1 MAVTGQYATL
11 LSRGLSGVQAPEVQ
25 IEVHASNGL
34 PSLSIVGLPEASVK
48 ESKDRVRSAVMSAG
62 FQLPPKRMTI
72 NLAPADIPKQGGRYD
87 LPIALGILVAT
98 GQLAPVRDLKN
109 LEWFG
114 ELGLNGALRP
124 VPGILPAVMQAAQAG
139 RTVVV
144 PMANLAEASLVEGAR
159 VLGADNLLSV
169 CGYLVDESAGL
180 QAPETV
186 DFTPASYLEDMADIR
201 GQQQAKRLLEI
212 CASGGHS
219 LLMVGPPGS
228 GKSMLASRLVTL
240 LPDLPL
246 EQAIE
251 VASVHSVAGKT
262 VNVDRFRQRQ
272 LVQPHHTATAAAM
285 VGGGS
290 GSNPK
295 PGAVSLAHRSIL
307 FLDEL
312 PEFNRAVLEALREP
326 LETGRVEIARVNQQ
340 VTYPA
345 RVQLVCAMNP
355 TPSGFFPDDALG
367 RCSDTP
373 EQVSRYRQKISGPLL
388 DRIDCHLEVPPVDF
402 DALSGEPEVGA
413 ETSAQIRERVQQ
425 CQALQYDRQG
435 CLNTALTS
443 KQLEGLA
450 VLDSASKQLLE
461 QAMNRLGLSARGYHR
476 ILRVARTLA
485 DMKGQT
491 SVEASHLAEAIAYRS
506 MDKSQ

>member
-1 MAVTGQYATL
+1 MSVTGQYATL

-25 IEVHASNGL
+25 IEVHATNGL

-98 GQLAPVRDLKN
+98 GQLIPVRDLN
-109 LEWFG
+109 RIEWFG
-114 ELGLNGALRP
+114 EVGLNGALRP

-144 PMANLAEASLVEGAR
+144 SMANLAEASLVKGAQ
-159 VLGADNLLSV
+159 VFGAENLLSV
-169 CGYLVDESAGL
+169 ARYLVDETATL
-180 QAPETV
+180 VEPEV
-186 DFTPASYLEDMADIR
+186 VAFTGASYAEDMADIR
-201 GQQQAKRLLEI
+201 GQQQAKRLLEV

-246 EQAIE
+246 EHAIE
-251 VASVHSVAGKT
+251 VASVHSVAGKE
-262 VNVDRFRQRQ
+262 VAVERFQQRQ

-312 PEFNRAVLEALREP
+312 PEFNRTVLEALREP
-326 LETGRVEIARVNQQ
+326 LETGHVEIARVNQQ

-367 RCSDTP
+367 RC
-373 EQVSRYRQKISGPLL
+373 
-388 DRIDCHLEVPPVDF
+388 C
-402 DALSGEPEVGA
+402 
-413 ETSAQIRERVQQ
+413 
-425 CQALQYDRQG
+425 
-435 CLNTALTS
+435 
-443 KQLEGLA
+443 
-450 VLDSASKQLLE
+450 
-461 QAMNRLGLSARGYHR
+461 
-476 ILRVARTLA
+476 
-485 DMKGQT
+485 
-491 SVEASHLAEAIAYRS
+491 
-506 MDKSQ
+506 